1 MKLEIDGLRDLENK
15 DIAKY
20 VHKKIGTLD
29 KYLPRHARKSTHAE
43 VKLKEVKSKTKRE
56 YFCEVVLHVPGE
68 NITAKEATMNMFA
81 AVDIV
86 VEKLKVQVR
95 KYKAKTTASHKNPI
109 KRILHRIRTSQD
121 ADE

>member
-1 MKLEIDGLRDLENK
+1 MKLDIDGLHDLENK

-20 VHKKIGTLD
+20 IDKKLSALD
-29 KYLPRHARKSTHAE
+29 KYIPRHARKSSHAE
-43 VKLKEVKSKTKRE
+43 VRLREVKSNAKRE

-68 NITAKEATMNMFA
+68 TITAKEATMNMFA

-95 KYKAKTTASHKNPI
+95 KYKAKATVSHKNPI

-121 ADE
+121 VDE

>member
-1 MKLEIDGLRDLENK
+1 MKLDIDGLRDLENK

-20 VHKKIGTLD
+20 VQKKLSSLD
-29 KYLPRHARKSTHAE
+29 KYLPRHARRSSHAE
-43 VKLKEVKSKTKRE
+43 VKLREVKSREKRE

-68 NITAKEATMNMFA
+68 NIAAKEATMNMFA

-86 VEKLKVQVR
+86 TEKLKVQVR
-95 KYKAKTTASHKNPI
+95 KYKAKTMTTHRNPI
-109 KRILHRIRTSQD
+109 KRILHRIRPSQD